1 MNLFNNNNN
10 NTNNDDN
17 LMILIKFNNISSN
30 YDANIYKIMMQIFI
44 KIFYKENILF
54 LFVTKYITFQ
64 EILVIKHLLYYIIN
78 LLFNN
83 LNYKFF

>member
-1 MNLFNNNNN
+1 
-10 NTNNDDN
+10 
-17 LMILIKFNNISSN
+17 
-30 YDANIYKIMMQIFI
+30 MMQIFI